1 MEKRHDHLFIEEI
14 SSDYRIT
21 DPNSP
26 INPKLLKFTDGS
38 STVII
43 GLTKREYFASLMMQA
58 IVTRT
63 TDDGY
68 DSCALAEEAVDY
80 ADSLINALN
89 ADK

>member
-1 MEKRHDHLFIEEI
+1 MATFPTTLQV
-14 SSDYRIT
+14 
-21 DPNSP
+21 
-26 INPKLLKFTDGS
+26 LGMQLKTDGNHPTDAMDIVNCDS
-38 STVII
+38 GRVINK
-43 GLTKREYFASLMMQA
+43 GLTKREYFAALMMQA